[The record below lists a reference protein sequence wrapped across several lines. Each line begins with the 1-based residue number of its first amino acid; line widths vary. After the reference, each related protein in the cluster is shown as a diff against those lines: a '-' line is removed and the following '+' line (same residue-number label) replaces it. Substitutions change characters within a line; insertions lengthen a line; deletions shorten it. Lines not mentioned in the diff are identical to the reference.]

1 MSLWIN
7 RIDTHILPINF
18 QYHAPETLEEA
29 LKLLAEYGDEAKIL
43 SGGTDLLV
51 KMKQRLIEPRHII
64 SLRNLT
70 ELRGISEVEGGI
82 HIGAATKL
90 REIERSQIIA
100 ERLPLL
106 HEAVKA
112 IGSIQIRNM
121 GTIGGN
127 LCNASPAADSAVAL
141 MTLGAELHAQS
152 IEGERIIPIE
162 DFFKGPGVTALKP
175 VELLTAIRIP
185 PPLENYGW
193 AFRKIGRTSL
203 DIATVNA
210 AVLLTLRGGRIDLCR
225 IALGAVA
232 PTPVRAVRAE
242 EHLRGREPTPEL
254 IQEASEL
261 VVEDISPITDVRGTA
276 EYRVEASKA
285 LVRDALKLSIERAG
299 GGGR

>member
-7 RIDTHILPINF
+7 RIDTHIIPINF
-18 QYHAPETLEEA
+18 QYHAPKTLEEA

-70 ELRGISEVEGGI
+70 ELRGIKPVEGGI
-82 HIGAATKL
+82 YIGAATKL
-90 REIERSQIIA
+90 REIERSKLIA

-106 HEAVKA
+106 HEAVRA

-141 MTLGAELHAQS
+141 MALGAELHAQS
-152 IEGERIIPIE
+152 LEGERIIPIE
-162 DFFKGPGVTALKP
+162 EFFKGPGVTALKP
-175 VELLTAIRIP
+175 VELLTAIYVPYP
-185 PPLENYGW
+185 PDGFGW
-193 AFRKIGRTSL
+193 DFRKIGRTSL

-210 AVLLTLRGGRIDLCR
+210 AAILTLHGGLIDLCR

-242 EHLRGREPTPEL
+242 EHLRGRKPTPEL

-276 EYRVEASKA
+276 EYRVEASKT
-285 LVRDALKLSIERAG
+285 LVRDALTTSIKRMG
-299 GGGR
+299 GESG

>member
-7 RIDTHILPINF
+7 RIDTHIIPVNF
-18 QYHAPETLEEA
+18 QYHAPKTLEEA
-29 LKLLAEYGDEAKIL
+29 LELLAEYGDEARIL

-64 SLRNLT
+64 SLRNLN
-70 ELRGISEVEGGI
+70 ELRGIKPVEGGI
-82 HIGAATKL
+82 YIGAATKL
-90 REIERSQIIA
+90 REIERSKLIA

-106 HEAVKA
+106 HEAVRA

-141 MTLGAELHAQS
+141 MALGAELHAQS
-152 IEGERIIPIE
+152 LEGERIIPIE
-162 DFFKGPGVTALKP
+162 EFFKGPGVTALKP
-175 VELLTAIRIP
+175 VELLTAIYVPYP
-185 PPLENYGW
+185 PDGFGW

-203 DIATVNA
+203 DIATINA
-210 AVLLTLRGGRIDLCR
+210 AAILTLHGGLIDLCR

-242 EHLRGREPTPEL
+242 EHLRGRKPTPEL

-276 EYRVEASKA
+276 EYRVEASKT
-285 LVRDALKLSIERAG
+285 LVRDALTTSIKRMG
-299 GGGR
+299 GESG